1 MKFVEVDM
9 FSANILIVDDKEPN
23 IRLLQK
29 LLTGAG
35 YTNVNSTLNSRDVS
49 TLHREHGYDLIL
61 LDLEMPEMDG
71 FQVLE
76 ALKSFGNN
84 APPVL
89 VITAQ
94 PGHKLRA
101 LEAGARDFISKP
113 FDVVE
118 VRARIRNL
126 LETWLLY
133 KKLEGYN
140 KRLEQMV
147 NERTAELRENEARYR
162 SLTELGSDWY
172 WEQDEKGI
180 FTKIS
185 GPVLEML
192 GMRNDIAIRGTNQ
205 NEDIEAW
212 NKAER
217 RVLETKIATRQP
229 FHGLAFSRMRPD
241 GSQQRFQVSGAP
253 MYNELGRFVGYRGI
267 AVALTSKKDN

>member
-1 MKFVEVDM
+1 M
-9 FSANILIVDDKEPN
+9 FNASILIVDDKEPN

-35 YTNVNSTLNSRDVS
+35 YTHVNSTLNPREVS
-49 TLHREHGYDLIL
+49 ALHREHGYDLIL

-76 ALKSFGNN
+76 ALKTSAGNST
-84 APPVL
+84 PPVL

-118 VRARIRNL
+118 VKARIRNL
-126 LETWLLY
+126 LEAWLLY

-147 NERTAELRENEARYR
+147 YERTAELRENEARYR

-192 GMRNDIAIRGTNQ
+192 GMRSDVALRGANQ

-229 FHGLAFSRMRPD
+229 FQGLGFSRMRPD

-253 MYNELGRFVGYRGI
+253 MFNELGRFVGYRGI
-267 AVALTSKKDN
+267 AVALTGKDEHSN

>member
-1 MKFVEVDM
+1 M
-9 FSANILIVDDKEPN
+9 FNARILIVDDKEPN

-29 LLTGAG
+29 LLSGAG
-35 YTNVNSTLNSRDVS
+35 YTHVNSTLNPRDVS
-49 TLHREHGYDLIL
+49 ALHHEHAYDLIL

-76 ALKSFGNN
+76 ALKTSSRNN
-84 APPVL
+84 TPPVL

-118 VRARIRNL
+118 VKARIRNL

-192 GMRNDIAIRGTNQ
+192 GMRNDVAMRGANQ

-229 FHGLAFSRMRPD
+229 FQGLAFSRMRPD
-241 GSQQRFQVSGAP
+241 GTQQRFQVSGAP
-253 MYNELGRFVGYRGI
+253 MFNELGRFVGYRGI
-267 AVALTSKKDN
+267 AVALTSKDEHSN